1 MINYEDL
8 KKNFLFLALYAD
20 AEEAAERP
28 FVVARVMGTG
38 RFGIRRG
45 EKRCRMED
53 AQAEESR

>member
-1 MINYEDL
+1 MVA
-8 KKNFLFLALYAD
+8 FLLFALDAD

-28 FVVARVMGTG
+28 FVVARVGEMR

>member
-8 KKNFLFLALYAD
+8 KKNFLLLALYAD

-28 FVVARVMGTG
+28 FVVARVGEMR

-45 EKRCRMED
+45 E
-53 AQAEESR
+53 